1 MVSHISQFALPDL
14 VCMPKHS
21 LLHCILGYFIDGN
34 YEFCVMSCLYKT
46 NVTVAG
52 AGYAS
57 LTIVHLVV
65 AKSDTQLFIQLTE
78 VI

>member
-1 MVSHISQFALPDL
+1 
-14 VCMPKHS
+14 
-21 LLHCILGYFIDGN
+21 
-34 YEFCVMSCLYKT
+34 MSCLYKT